1 MDERTRLH
9 AVQRFGLGPTPQW
22 HTKVGADA
30 RGYVLAQLENPTA
43 ALIDDEALPPTHEVL
58 QWEMRKGRER
68 RRLRREGGASEEM
81 IKTLRPGPL
90 RRRIYLEEVQ
100 ARIRKG
106 RETSAPLLERLV
118 MFWSNHFAVS
128 TRKGQVRGIAGAF
141 EREAIR
147 PHVLGRFADMLRA
160 VEQHP
165 AMLIY
170 LENRASAGAN
180 SRVGQ
185 RRKRG
190 LNENLAR
197 EILELHTVTE
207 ASGYGQAD
215 VTALANLITGWTI
228 ARDRAGVDRGGR
240 FQFNPRMH
248 ASGAF
253 EVLGKT
259 YRSGSERAGEAVLD
273 DLARHPNTAEH
284 LARKLV
290 THFIG
295 GNAAPDLVARL
306 ATTF

>member
-1 MDERTRLH
+1 
-9 AVQRFGLGPTPQW
+9 
-22 HTKVGADA
+22 
-30 RGYVLAQLENPTA
+30 
-43 ALIDDEALPPTHEVL
+43 
-58 QWEMRKGRER
+58 
-68 RRLRREGGASEEM
+68 
-81 IKTLRPGPL
+81 
-90 RRRIYLEEVQ
+90 
-100 ARIRKG
+100 
-106 RETSAPLLERLV
+106 
-118 MFWSNHFAVS
+118 
-128 TRKGQVRGIAGAF
+128 
-141 EREAIR
+141 
-147 PHVLGRFADMLRA
+147 MLRA

-240 FQFNPRMH
+240 FQFNPRVH

-290 THFIG
+290 SHFVG
-295 GNAAPDLVARL
+295 GNAAPELVARL
-306 ATTF
+306 AKTFADTDGDLAAVTRALVEDRSAWEHPAQKVTPPYDFLLALQHGLGVFPKAKLTVRLTRSLGQPIWSPPSPKGWPDDDMTWAGPAALRERLRIASRAARQAQRRGRTDARAIADELFGPALTAPTRLAVARAETATQAFELLLMSPEFLRR